1 MRKSFVSAVLTPCL
15 VLVALAGASCAS
27 DTAEPPGLEESAFQ
41 LAAKEANVPRDLL
54 VAIAVVEEG
63 LPMPRYRN
71 VPVEVEVPAAGPL
84 MLRHGAFNSLA
95 RGAELMAT
103 TEHEL
108 RKDSDLA
115 LRAGAKVVAELGI
128 KFGANSGDIHS
139 YREALEE
146 LSGFSDERHRRQYA
160 VSVYSALAKGGAFEG
175 RDGETIQLPPREVPM
190 KLRLLNESGLAPQ
203 ALPEYPGAE
212 VFPIPAA
219 KESGK
224 MQKGRSGAKVEY
236 IVIHDTE
243 GGWTG
248 SVATLQN
255 DPGKSCHYIIDKNG
269 RIGQFMSEMD
279 TGWHSGNSHYNRRS
293 VGIEHVGF
301 AAQLFPETQYVAS
314 AKMVA
319 ALTAKYNIPKD
330 RSHIIGHDQV
340 PDGGQI
346 PQDSPPCVDTR
357 TKCNASSKYGGA
369 SNHHDPGIWEWETYM
384 PRFGGLAK
392 CTDATANWKCADMT
406 QQAFRCAS
414 GSVEY
419 LTCKDACVKKGATED
434 DICVG
439 VPTPTPVDAG
449 SDASG
454 DAGTIPAT
462 DDATI
467 TPSPKPT
474 PPTTPPVSPTPGA
487 APAPIDDGGCGCRTS
502 TPSSVA
508 LPWSVGLVGLGL
520 VLRRRKPRREAK
532 GRL

>member
-1 MRKSFVSAVLTPCL
+1 MTKSFVSAAFIPGLVIFALT
-15 VLVALAGASCAS
+15 GASCAS
-27 DTAEPPGLEESAFQ
+27 DTAAPPGLEESAFQ

-95 RGAELMAT
+95 RGAELMST

-115 LRAGAKVVAELGI
+115 LRAGAKVVAELGNR
-128 KFGANSGDIHS
+128 FGAQSGDIYS
-139 YREALEE
+139 YRETLEE

-160 VSVYSALAKGGAFEG
+160 VSVYATLAKGGAFEG
-175 RDGETIQLPPREVPM
+175 CEGETIHLPSREVPM
-190 KLRLLNESGLAPQ
+190 KLRLLSESGLAPQ

-255 DPGKSCHYIIDKNG
+255 DPGKSVQYIIDKNG
-269 RIGQFMSEMD
+269 RIGQFMSEDD
-279 TGWHSGNSHYNRRS
+279 TAWHSGNSHYNRRS
-293 VGIEHVGF
+293 IGIEHVGF

-319 ALTAKYNIPKD
+319 ALAVKYNIPKD

-346 PQDSPPCVDTR
+346 PQDSPPCLDTR
-357 TKCNASSKYGGA
+357 AKCNASSKYGGA

-392 CTDATANWKCADMT
+392 CTDATTNWKCADMT
-406 QQAFRCAS
+406 QQAFRCA
-414 GSVEY
+414 GGAVEY
-419 LTCKDACVKKGATED
+419 LNCKDPCVKKGAAED
-434 DICVG
+434 DVCVG
-439 VPTPTPVDAG
+439 RPTPTPVDAG
-449 SDASG
+449 NDASG
-454 DAGTIPAT
+454 DAGTPTT
-462 DDATI
+462 DDAAIAPAPTAKPPA
-467 TPSPKPT
+467 TPNPVT
-474 PPTTPPVSPTPGA
+474 PAPGA
-487 APAPIDDGGCGCRTS
+487 APAPVDDSGCGCRTS
-502 TPSSVA
+502 TPHSVA
-508 LPWSVGLVGLGL
+508 LPWSIGLVGLGL
-520 VLRRRKPRREAK
+520 VLRRRKPRN
-532 GRL
+532 